1 MIELNIDAMDA
12 LDACNLDTIY
22 EFKRSTQNGGFEP
35 LIVRYSLDDHINI
48 DLPDGRY
55 GVAFQSPDLTRG
67 VRDAVLREDA
77 PLWLSRHAAGVFGGH
92 IDPLE
97 FACCVAECLDQCGYW
112 GSFIEDIQPVSIA
125 DTKLLMVSIGS

>member
-22 EFKRSTQNGGFEP
+22 EFKRSTQNGGSEP
-35 LIVRYSLDDHINI
+35 MFVRYSLDDHINL

-55 GVAFQSPDLTRG
+55 SVAFQSPDLTQGVGEAILRG
-67 VRDAVLREDA
+67 DG

-112 GSFIEDIQPVSIA
+112 GSFIEGIQPVSIA
-125 DTKLLMVSIGS
+125 DTKFLMVHLGS